1 MRSLKIK
8 FAAAASLLVVAILLV
23 NAVFTVTVRRSQ
35 LKQEIA
41 EGVVS
46 FAQLTVAPL
55 CQGYYLYYASGYYK
69 FREIVST
76 LLAMNRNVV
85 EIQIIDVNGNVR
97 FDSREMRGERPQ
109 AAAELFAAEPGLLDR
124 VKRLELSRAELGTR
138 NGGRALS
145 VVMPFIEEWGRHRVS
160 VRYVASF
167 AALAALFRTTMLQVL
182 LATLLFVL
190 TGSALAY
197 VLARK
202 ISDPI
207 SRLTV
212 AAREIGQGQLD
223 QVVTVT
229 ANDEI
234 GELASN
240 FNQMTRQLKENM
252 EALADSYD
260 RLSQANMELLE
271 LDKLKSEF
279 IANVSHELRT
289 PLTAISGYA
298 DYLFLEKLGPLTDSQ
313 RKGIEVMRRNVRRLT
328 KQIKDLLDFTTIE
341 AGHFTADPRPF
352 ELRALLEEVIVN
364 HQAEVEKKRLRLT
377 LDMDGPLTVLADRE
391 RIAQVIDNL
400 IINAV
405 KFTNQGGIT
414 IAVRREEPERARV
427 EVHDTGIGIPR
438 ELIPRIFERFQQL
451 DGSSTRRFGG
461 VGLGLAIVKS
471 ILDLHHSQIRVDSEP
486 NRGTTFTFALPL
498 AAPDAAGGPPA
509 DPTHREERHGT

>member
-23 NAVFTVTVRRSQ
+23 NAVYTVTVRRAQ
-35 LKQEIA
+35 LKSEIA

-55 CQGYYLYYASGYYK
+55 CQGYFLYYSSGYYK

-85 EIQIIDVNGNVR
+85 EIQILDVNGNVR

-109 AAAELFAAEPGLLDR
+109 DPAELYRTEPNVLDR
-124 VKRLELSRAELGTR
+124 VKRLDLSHQELRLPG
-138 NGGRALS
+138 GGRALS
-145 VVMPFIEEWGRHRVS
+145 VVMPYIEEWGRHRVS

-167 AALAALFRTTMLQVL
+167 SALASLFRTTMLQVL
-182 LATLLFVL
+182 LATLLFVVA
-190 TGSALAY
+190 GSAMAY
-197 VLARK
+197 VMARK
-202 ISDPI
+202 ITDPI

-223 QVVTVT
+223 QAVAVS

-234 GELASN
+234 GELAQN
-240 FNQMTRQLKENM
+240 FNQMTKQLKENM

-313 RKGIEVMRRNVRRLT
+313 RKGIDVMRRNIRRLT

-341 AGHFTADPRPF
+341 AGHFTAVPRPF
-352 ELRALLEEVIVN
+352 ELRTLLDEVMVN
-364 HQAEVEKKRLRLT
+364 HQAEVEKKRLKLA
-377 LDMDGPLTVLADRE
+377 LDMDESLTVNADRE
-391 RIAQVIDNL
+391 RISQVIDNL

-414 IAVRREEPERARV
+414 ITVRREEPGRARIAV
-427 EVHDTGIGIPR
+427 SDTGIGIPR

-451 DGSSTRRFGG
+451 DGSTTRRFGG

-471 ILDLHHSQIRVDSEP
+471 ILDIHQSDIRVESEP

-498 AAPDAAGGPPA
+498 AAPGESAAA
-509 DPTHREERHGT
+509 ETAVQ